1 MNPSAVVCKTA
12 KGEEEIQKRVH
23 GLERNLR
30 YVLILVDGSS
40 SVERIVAKGEGMH
53 DVEGSLLRLASE
65 GYVDI
70 EGLSVRRGGEDV
82 VRAKAQ
88 LIAIA
93 RELLGDEAGKI
104 ISKIEAAPESRDGLL
119 EAVQQCKKVVRLII
133 DERKADALM
142 VRCGAVLDA
151 L

>member
-104 ISKIEAAPESRDGLL
+104 ISKIEAAPESHDGLF

>member
-1 MNPSAVVCKTA
+1 MNPSAVVRKTA

-82 VRAKAQ
+82 VRAKAH